1 MQIESVGEQITMF
14 GADTS
19 YGRTFR
25 AHSLRENAR
34 EQTSA
39 ASSRKSQESSKKMPL
54 YLDLRKRDGTIA
66 DVSFSTLGASH
77 GAYMMPS
84 SSAHHSGGAEFVYLP
99 TLTDSQRP
107 GYCLVLNTS
116 ECPNQPN
123 PSKLSDIL
131 EEEANSRFNLSSRA
145 CQGILNR
152 AEKRGKKLPE
162 ILRKA
167 LEAQVASE

>member
-1 MQIESVGEQITMF
+1 MQTENVGEQITMF
-14 GADTS
+14 DVNTS
-19 YGRTFR
+19 YGKTFR
-25 AHSLRENAR
+25 AHSLRENTKG
-34 EQTSA
+34 QTSA
-39 ASSRKSQESSKKMPL
+39 AYSRKSQESSKRMPL
-54 YLDLRKRDGTIA
+54 YLDLRKKDGTIA
-66 DVSFSTLGASH
+66 DASFSTLGASH

-84 SSAHHSGGAEFVYLP
+84 SSEHHNEGAEFVYLP

-107 GYCLVLNTS
+107 GFCLVLNTS
-116 ECPNQPN
+116 EYPNQPN

-131 EEEANSRFNLSSRA
+131 EEEADSRFNLSARA

-167 LEAQVASE
+167 LEAQVVSE